1 MFVNRFNAVER
12 PIESTIAP
20 NLITANRN
28 RQKLHLSVTIQVEM
42 KIRRRIGPLLLCL
55 FALTAAAAN
64 VRPQVIVDKTVA
76 TVTDGARSELITYSD
91 LIWQL
96 ALQPGVPLSPPRSE
110 DLQRALRLQIDQ
122 RIFALEAERLPRTA
136 PTEAEIKDKIAD
148 LLSRFPSTADFERRL
163 RQVGFTSVKDEN
175 FENIIS
181 QRVAIEKYIDFRFR
195 SFVVITQ
202 DELRKYYNETYLPDF
217 RRRNPGRIVPRFED
231 VAAEIERDLT
241 EERVA
246 RDIEEFLDGAK
257 RRLTITILIE
267 P

>member
-1 MFVNRFNAVER
+1 M
-12 PIESTIAP
+12 
-20 NLITANRN
+20 
-28 RQKLHLSVTIQVEM
+28 
-42 KIRRRIGPLLLCL
+42 
-55 FALTAAAAN
+55 AAAAN